1 MEESKLLERL
11 RLIEALHAGA
21 TSTGEKVA
29 AAEARKRIQA
39 RLASIAKEDPP
50 IEFRFSLVDGW
61 SAQAVRGAVPA
72 LRREAVSLPG
82 PAAHDPD
89 GPASP
94 RRFVE
99 DTLWPEFQELSGVL
113 RAHLEEVTD
122 RLISSAIHADVSE
135 ASEVNEPARLSSLD
149 DDD

>member
-50 IEFRFSLVDGW
+50 IEFRFSLVDSW
-61 SAQAVRGAVPA
+61 SRKLFAALCRRYDVKPYRYRGQRRTTLMVR
-72 LRREAVSLPG
+72 
-82 PAAHDPD
+82 
-89 GPASP
+89 SP

-135 ASEVNEPARLSSLD
+135 ASEVNEPARLSPRSD
-149 DDD
+149 DD